1 MLSPHPPIIVKVPP
15 TDDRTDR
22 LLKEIHEDLQSKIT
36 QILESREIQDRQSTP
51 ELNEHEYE
59 KLKKS
64 AETHLRESS
73 ESSYEY
79 EDSYSEEKPRHK
91 HISESLKRHVIMSLS
106 QAEIYEL
113 LQPELEEYK
122 HQILIDM
129 KLRQRQSAVQ
139 ARQWENPQ
147 EQSRER
153 RDYELRLRLLQN
165 KQQSDQAALKNRIAE
180 LQR

>member
-1 MLSPHPPIIVKVPP
+1 MKLSKASPVSSPHPPIIVKVPP

-36 QILESREIQDRQSTP
+36 QILESRESQNYQDTL
-51 ELNEHEYE
+51 ELSERKYS

-64 AETHLRESS
+64 VEKHRKESS

-79 EDSYSEEKPRHK
+79 EDSYSEDERPRYRR
-91 HISESLKRHVIMSLS
+91 ISERLKRRVLDSLT

-129 KLRQRQSAVQ
+129 KLRQRQ
-139 ARQWENPQ
+139 
-147 EQSRER
+147 
-153 RDYELRLRLLQN
+153 
-165 KQQSDQAALKNRIAE
+165 
-180 LQR
+180 